1 MPAKTLIPAVSY
13 IRMSSD
19 LQEASPDQQ
28 RAEVV
33 KLAAKH
39 GYKIIREYFDQGISG
54 DATDKRTAFLKMIR
68 DAEEKADFAAILC
81 WDQDR
86 FGRFDSIEA
95 GRWIHPLRCAGVWL
109 HTVAQGRIDWN
120 DFTTRMMYGIQQE
133 GKHQFLIDLSR
144 NALRG
149 RIAAAQDGRLLVGSA
164 YGYDR
169 IFFDQAGKQVARV
182 PFGEKFSKPSGWKVK
197 LAPTENPQEQDV
209 VKWLF
214 DEFANSDCSLRSL
227 VLKLNSRGVITRHN
241 GRWNAVT
248 VRYILTNPVY
258 LGYAV
263 FGRRRSGKYHQVG
276 DNAELVPCKGKGI
289 GRNEKPIIVK
299 NAHEP
304 LVDRDTFQQVKA
316 KLADRY
322 IKRAKTRNG
331 PYILSGVL
339 HCGHCGRPLCGK
351 TDGKKGRRYYYC
363 PGIHNGTCSGSTIRQ
378 VALDDYVMR
387 QVQALFNTP
396 KSVELIKMEIHNRE
410 KTRPDFQQGI
420 KIIKA
425 KIDALD
431 RKIGK
436 GNENILLADPQAVPE
451 LSKLLAS
458 WRDERRGA
466 QESLESMAANPSG
479 KTVDETVKRAL
490 AQLTRLQSLFR
501 SGTPANVRSAV
512 KSVVDD
518 IQVWWEPNGKR
529 YKRLLRGVLSWRSS
543 DGVLKSIS
551 NTVCFHRPRESAGP

>member
-1 MPAKTLIPAVSY
+1 MSKTLTPAVSY

-28 RAEVV
+28 RGEVV
-33 KLAAKH
+33 KLATKH
-39 GYKIIREYFDQGISG
+39 GYKIIREYFDEGISG
-54 DATDKRTAFLKMIR
+54 DATEKRIAFLKMIR
-68 DAEEKADFAAILC
+68 DAEEKGDFAAILC

-95 GRWIHPLRCAGVWL
+95 GRWIHPLRQVGVWL
-109 HTVAQGRIDWN
+109 HTIAQGRIDWN

-149 RIAAAQDGRLLVGSA
+149 RIAAAREGRLLVGSA

-169 IFFDQAGKQVARV
+169 VFFDQAGKQVARV
-182 PFGEKFSKPSGWKVK
+182 AFGEKFSKPSGWKVK
-197 LAPTENPQEQDV
+197 LAPTEDPQERDI

-227 VLKLNSRGVITRHN
+227 VLKLNSRGVVTRHN

-258 LGYAV
+258 LGHAV

-276 DNAELVPCKGKGI
+276 DNAELLPSKGKGI
-289 GRNEKPIIVK
+289 GKNEKPIIVK

-304 LVDRDTFQQVKA
+304 LVDLETFQRVKS
-316 KLADRY
+316 KLRERADHKSRPRY
-322 IKRAKTRNG
+322 SG
-331 PYILSGVL
+331 YILTGVL
-339 HCGHCGRPLCGK
+339 HCGHCGRPMCGK

-363 PGIHNGTCSGSTIRQ
+363 PGIHNGGCPGYSLRQ
-378 VALDDYVMR
+378 EELDHHVVGLVN
-387 QVQALFNTP
+387 QLFNSSKP
-396 KSVELIKMEIHNRE
+396 VEKIKKAIHQRE
-410 KTRPDFQQGI
+410 KNRPDFQQGI
-420 KIIKA
+420 KTLKA

-431 RKIGK
+431 RKIAK

-451 LSKLLAS
+451 LSALLAS
-458 WRDERRGA
+458 WREERREA
-466 QESLESMAANPSG
+466 QESLETMAANPTG
-479 KTVDETVKRAL
+479 KTADENIKQAL
-490 AQLTRLQSLFR
+490 AQLKRLQQLFR
-501 SGTPANVRSAV
+501 SGNPMNVRSAV
-512 KSVVDD
+512 KAVVND
-518 IQVWWEPNGKR
+518 IQLWWEPNGKR
-529 YKRLLRGVLSWRSS
+529 YKRLARGILSWRS
-543 DGVLKSIS
+543 DEGLLKSDPSI
-551 NTVCFHRPRESAGP
+551 VFARRPRESAGP